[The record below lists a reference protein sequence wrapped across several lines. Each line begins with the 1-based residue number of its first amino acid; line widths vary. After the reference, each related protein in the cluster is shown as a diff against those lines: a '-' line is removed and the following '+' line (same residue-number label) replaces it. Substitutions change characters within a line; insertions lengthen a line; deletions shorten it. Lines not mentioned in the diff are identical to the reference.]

1 MSRLM
6 LLPLMLLVLL
16 LACQKEIDWGLNG
29 GGGTGGRLFR
39 IKSQTGTDTSQ
50 TDYTYDAAGRLIR
63 EKVAATSGTTDLG
76 TELIINRNSS
86 GIITT
91 TVQKAAALVAVG
103 VDSIVTRFNYNS
115 TTARYTSAIFTL
127 TVLGFGVT
135 DSAVFTYDAGGRI
148 SKDEHYSA
156 LAGLPIPLPPT
167 LSLRN
172 TYTYDASGNNLLNV
186 TQEAPSAPGGPL
198 APIASQTYTYDT
210 RTNPLVLK
218 NEAILVSRFG
228 LYSSGNILKAIIADI
243 TDPTNNLTTDY
254 TYRYNATNRPDSSYA
269 VPTPA
274 GDTTKAKYF
283 YQ

>member
-1 MSRLM
+1 MSRLL
-6 LLPLMLLVLL
+6 LLPLLLFVLL

-29 GGGTGGRLFR
+29 GGGTGGPLFR

-115 TTARYTSAIFTL
+115 TTSRYTSAIFTL
-127 TVLGFGVT
+127 SVLGFGVT

-148 SKDEHYSA
+148 SKDEHYST

-186 TQEAPSAPGGPL
+186 AQEAPSAPGGPL
-198 APIASQTYTYDT
+198 SPIASQTYTYDT

-218 NEAILVSRFG
+218 NEAILLSRFG
-228 LYSSGNILKAIIADI
+228 LYSASNTLKAIVADI

-254 TYRYNATNRPDSSYA
+254 TYRYNASGRPDSSYA